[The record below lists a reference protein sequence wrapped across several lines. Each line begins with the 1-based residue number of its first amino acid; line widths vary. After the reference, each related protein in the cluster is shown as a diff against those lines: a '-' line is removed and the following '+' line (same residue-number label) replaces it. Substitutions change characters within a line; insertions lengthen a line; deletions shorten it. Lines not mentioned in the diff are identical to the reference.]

1 MLQSPITEIS
11 IFSSPFITEW
21 EWRRKKKNLYL
32 LLLWQAFLQALLSYH
47 AWEITWASSQKK
59 TVFGGLGTTKLQT
72 SLRFR
77 AVWSVPLL
85 FPFWK
90 APYLSLLHVKSLF
103 SVHPTSPSGSEEGR
117 RKIYTYCFCGKHFPR
132 PSFLTMHERLCN
144 MGLVTKKPV
153 FGGLGTTKAQ
163 TSLRICAVWSAP
175 LLFPFWKA
183 PYLSFLLVKSLF
195 SVHPISPSGSEESPS
210 GSEEGRKKVYTCCF
224 CGKHFSR
231 PSFLTMHERLHYGE
245 KPYKCSTC
253 DKSFSRPSALATHQ
267 RIHTVEF
274 PHKCDVC
281 GMRFTDVE
289 SLMSHQTIHMYKCS
303 TCDKSFR
310 LHGNLDR
317 HMRIHDIEKPYKC
330 DVCGERFTVVESLLS
345 HQTTHKKK
353 LFIPVVQIHY

>member
-11 IFSSPFITEW
+11 IFSSPYITEW

-72 SLRFR
+72 SLRIC
-77 AVWSVPLL
+77 AVWSAPLL
-85 FPFWK
+85 FAFWK
-90 APYLSLLHVKSLF
+90 APYLSLLQAKSLF

-117 RKIYTYCFCGKHFPR
+117 KKIYP
-132 PSFLTMHERLCN
+132 
-144 MGLVTKKPV
+144 
-153 FGGLGTTKAQ
+153 
-163 TSLRICAVWSAP
+163 
-175 LLFPFWKA
+175 
-183 PYLSFLLVKSLF
+183 
-195 SVHPISPSGSEESPS
+195 
-210 GSEEGRKKVYTCCF
+210 CCF

-353 LFIPVVQIHY
+353 LFIPVVQIHF